1 MFQKMVWWLLALLF
15 DQRGEGEA
23 EGQEGAAEGD
33 GQSEAPGDA
42 GQGNA
47 PGAEGEGDPE
57 PDPIITEFGEI
68 PQDPKQFQEYLK
80 NNVYSKYS
88 KVKGDFDN
96 LRNKSGLTERNL
108 SALRKTAEANGLQ
121 IVQDANSPT
130 GYRLEV
136 NKPQTERQRK
146 FQDAHKALFEPKV
159 LEAIDYFLEDRFSD
173 LLDTREK
180 TYREKAQAIRLQ
192 NQLFDESSDL
202 MFSHFPQ
209 LDGKWDKSGKTTN
222 PDFDQ
227 AFHDRVFEVYES
239 EYKNDPRGQLLAALR
254 VAKEL
259 NVIPQAIKK
268 AEGEG
273 FKKGQEGKKIL
284 GPAGGKS
291 AGKPTG
297 KKLSEAEYLKLLP
310 DDRLK
315 YDKQQAGL

>member
-1 MFQKMVWWLLALLF
+1 MFQKMVWWLKALWL
-15 DQRGEGEA
+15 DQRGEEVVVDPNADPNAG
-23 EGQEGAAEGD
+23 GD
-33 GQSEAPGDA
+33 PNADPDNGQSGNDPNA
-42 GQGNA
+42 GG
-47 PGAEGEGDPE
+47 GDPE

-146 FQDAHKALFEPKV
+146 FQDTHKTLFDQKV
-159 LEAIDYFLEDRFSD
+159 LEAIDYLMDDKFND
-173 LLDTREK
+173 LFDTREK
-180 TYREKAQAIRLQ
+180 TYRERSQAIRLQ
-192 NQLFDESSDL
+192 NQLFEESTDL

-259 NVIPQAIKK
+259 NVIPQAINK
-268 AEGEG
+268 AKGEG
-273 FKKGQEGKKIL
+273 FKQGQEGKKIL

-310 DDRLK
+310 EARLA